1 MSQWMIEAEKV
12 SKQYRLGI
20 PGSRTIQEEIK
31 NWWTGKRIPLK
42 VPYPAY
48 VSNKQIWALSDV
60 SFRLI
65 EGEVLGVLGKNGAG
79 KSTLLK
85 IISRI
90 SLPSSGLV
98 RGRGRVASLLE
109 IGTGFHHE
117 LSGRENIYLYGH
129 IMGMK
134 RKEIDSKFD
143 EIVNFSGIGQML
155 DTAVKRYSSGS
166 YVRLAFA
173 VAAHLDPEILIID
186 EVLAVGDQ
194 EFQRKCMAK
203 IREISTRQGKTI
215 LFVSHNMQTLK
226 SICDRIMLLEKGEL
240 IEIGNPQQVIANYL
254 RKENANPP
262 TIDFSSSNARPGN
275 DWISL
280 QKMSVLPDRS
290 ENDQGLNAA
299 SPLIIQFEAI
309 ILHPEIRGLVAV
321 IALFDVYG
329 NCLFELG
336 SGRHALQAGLIR
348 GDCRIPANFL
358 AGGYYTIS
366 LSFHHIS
373 LGQELN
379 IESCLE
385 FNLDEVKED
394 NDSFGRWRGLVMP
407 DFPVNIQSFPSDFI
421 QKREEL

>member
-1 MSQWMIEAEKV
+1 MIQAEHI

-20 PGSRTIQEEIK
+20 PGSRTIQEELK
-31 NWWTGKRIPLK
+31 NWWTGKSITVNIPHL
-42 VPYPAY
+42 
-48 VSNKQIWALSDV
+48 SHSTNKQIWALKDV
-60 SFRLI
+60 SFDLKQ
-65 EGEVLGVLGKNGAG
+65 GEVLGLLGKNGAG

-90 SLPSSGLV
+90 ILPTSGSI

-109 IGTGFHHE
+109 IGTGFHQE

-143 EIVNFSGIGQML
+143 EIVNFSGIGELL

-173 VAAHLDPEILIID
+173 VAAHLDSEILIID

-194 EFQRKCMAK
+194 EFQRKCMTK

-226 SICDRIMLLEKGEL
+226 NICHRTMLLEKGKL
-240 IEIGNPQQVIANYL
+240 LEIGDPQRVISTYL
-254 RKENANPP
+254 KKENANPP
-262 TIDFSSSNARPGN
+262 AVNFNDNGFESGN
-275 DWISL
+275 HWISI
-280 QKMSVLPDRS
+280 QGIWVEPVDST
-290 ENDQGLNAA
+290 NFQGLNTET
-299 SPLIIQFEAI
+299 PINIQFKSR
-309 ILHPEIRGLVAV
+309 ILSAEIRGLVAV
-321 IALFDVYG
+321 IALFDVFG
-329 NCLFELG
+329 NCLFEL
-336 SGRHALQAGLIR
+336 SSRQHAVRAGLIL
-348 GDCRIPANFL
+348 GQCMIPANFL
-358 AGGYYTIS
+358 ASGFYTMSI
-366 LSFHHIS
+366 SFHNLS

-385 FNLDEVKED
+385 FNLDDVTEN
-394 NDSFGRWRGLVMP
+394 NDSFGRWKGMVMP
-407 DFPVNIQSFPSDFI
+407 DFSVTIQNI
-421 QKREEL
+421 